1 MKVQNYFFFT
11 YKKKKK
17 SITIAD
23 FTGMDGIFQKI
34 MS

>member
-11 YKKKKK
+11 YKKKK